1 MIITPNMSLFAW
13 TSTDDDFDHTQLA
26 TNFQRADSHDHT
38 PGKGVK
44 LDGTA
49 AIIAGSITTASLAD
63 GSVTGAKIAAGAIT
77 GTNIADGSITDLQI
91 AVGTITGDRIASGT
105 TLNVGQVNSSGEGIF
120 ILGVQ
125 SGDGTH
131 ANGVL
136 SYGGFRVLGPGGS

>member
-49 AIIAGSITTASLAD
+49 AIIAGSITAESLAP
-63 GSVTGAKIAAGAIT
+63 GTITGDKIASGTIT
-77 GTNIADGSITDLQI
+77 DSNIAS
-91 AVGTITGDRIASGT
+91 GTITGDRLVAGTVTDYKLASDAIVT
-105 TLNVGQVNSSGEGIF
+105 SP
-120 ILGVQ
+120 
-125 SGDGTH
+125 
-131 ANGVL
+131 
-136 SYGGFRVLGPGGS
+136 PGSP